1 MSLLRAI
8 FKITVFII
16 LTLVLVPLQLFY
28 ALIQRMFGI
37 KPVRQSPIVIIWY
50 QGMTWLFSLRVRYE
64 GIALQPRQQYL
75 YVSNHT
81 SYLDIM
87 VLGGLIPAF
96 FVAKAD
102 IAGWPIMGFLAK
114 LGGTTFISRKRSL
127 VKQQME
133 LFKSQLIKGEHM
145 LLFPEGTTSN
155 GREVLPFKSS
165 LLNVLYNDGMPDIQV
180 VPVCIHYT
188 AINGKPCPDNKDAVA
203 WYADMELAPHLW
215 DVLKLKSIDVV
226 VHMTQPVQTNSYTDA
241 KKLTAQCE
249 AVIRES
255 FAIDDL

>member
-1 MSLLRAI
+1 MSVIRRLTRIVL
-8 FKITVFII
+8 FIAC
-16 LTLVLVPLQLFY
+16 TLVLVPLQMLY
-28 ALIQRMFGI
+28 ALIQHVLRI

-50 QGMTWLFSLRVRYE
+50 QMMTWIFGLRIRYE
-64 GIALQPRQQYL
+64 GTELKSNQQYL
-75 YVSNHT
+75 YVSNHI
-81 SYLDIM
+81 SYLDIL
-87 VLGGLIPAF
+87 VLGSLVPAF

-102 IAGWPIMGFLAK
+102 IAGWPIFGFLAK

-133 LFKSQLIKGEHM
+133 LFQKQLIKGEHM

-155 GREVLPFKSS
+155 GREILPFKSS
-165 LLNVLYNDGMPDIQV
+165 LLNVLYNEGMHNIQV
-180 VPVCIHYT
+180 VPVCIHYV
-188 AINGKPCPDNKDAVA
+188 AINGQRCPDNKDAVA
-203 WYADMELAPHLW
+203 WYGDMELAPHLW

-226 VHMTQPVQTNSYTDA
+226 VHMTPPVQHNSFADA

-249 AVIRES
+249 DTIRDA